1 MTTWEQG
8 PVRWL
13 NRHAVVQLPATVDQ
27 SNAELVRQRLRA
39 VVTRDLLVLIV
50 DLSGTTDCDH
60 ACGEALAQVYQ
71 RAMITGTDLR
81 LVVGAGAVPRL
92 LQITG
97 LDRVVPVYGSMA
109 AAIDA
114 TRPADTPP
122 PPADAAAADLA
133 QWAGDADRDLGPGSG
148 DVGVEIALL
157 DGDGVIVWVNH
168 AWQAFAAA
176 NGGDPDRIGTG
187 VSYLDVCAA
196 APDDPGSA
204 QVDAAIRRA
213 LAGDLPGALTVEVPC
228 HSPDTARWFDLLI
241 SPRRDDDGQRA
252 GATVTLSLARSQN
265 LGTAGPHPR
274 NRG

>member
-13 NRHAVVQLPATVDQ
+13 NRHAVIQLPATVDQ
-27 SNAELVRQRLRA
+27 SNAELVRQQLQA

-60 ACGEALAQVYQ
+60 ACGEALAQAYQ

-92 LQITG
+92 LRITG

-122 PPADAAAADLA
+122 PPADAAAAGRA
-133 QWAGDADRDLGPGSG
+133 QRARSAHRDLGPSAPARRSRSRWPGHRTWGRPAPIPGIGARPGSG
-148 DVGVEIALL
+148 VL
-157 DGDGVIVWVNH
+157 
-168 AWQAFAAA
+168 
-176 NGGDPDRIGTG
+176 RT
-187 VSYLDVCAA
+187 
-196 APDDPGSA
+196 
-204 QVDAAIRRA
+204 
-213 LAGDLPGALTVEVPC
+213 LTV
-228 HSPDTARWFDLLI
+228 
-241 SPRRDDDGQRA
+241 
-252 GATVTLSLARSQN
+252 
-265 LGTAGPHPR
+265 
-274 NRG
+274 